1 MMINLIQGVVQNSLG
16 QVSYRCPLRVPHS
29 FTGSTGVRQDRCSE
43 GAPWMEK
50 SSFLWIQQKISLF
63 WDANS
68 TFNKNSQLEI
78 SCLWTKTET
87 SSGNM
92 SKETPTCSWL
102 NDWQLL
108 ISQLHAAVFLLQQE
122 SQRLKMHR
130 TNNIGFDFSC
140 VWEFTFTR
148 IQLDHYTTTTWVLPG
163 KPIQCF
169 IHKLSMKTKSRNLT
183 KLKIHQTEG
192 CIMLMAEI
200 QLTSW
205 GWYFIP
211 LFTMVFDI
219 PTNVHQSSQPHDL
232 EPGAHKKNGKRR
244 PF

>member
-1 MMINLIQGVVQNSLG
+1 
-16 QVSYRCPLRVPHS
+16 
-29 FTGSTGVRQDRCSE
+29 
-43 GAPWMEK
+43 
-50 SSFLWIQQKISLF
+50 
-63 WDANS
+63 
-68 TFNKNSQLEI
+68 
-78 SCLWTKTET
+78 
-87 SSGNM
+87 M
-92 SKETPTCSWL
+92 SKQTPTCSWL

-130 TNNIGFDFSC
+130 TNNIGRFWLQLHLG
-140 VWEFTFTR
+140 VTFTR
-148 IQLDHYTTTTWVLPG
+148 IQLDHYKTTTWVLPG
-163 KPIQCF
+163 K
-169 IHKLSMKTKSRNLT
+169 HSNVSSTNKLSMKTKSRNLT

-232 EPGAHKKNGKRR
+232 EPGVHKKNGKRR